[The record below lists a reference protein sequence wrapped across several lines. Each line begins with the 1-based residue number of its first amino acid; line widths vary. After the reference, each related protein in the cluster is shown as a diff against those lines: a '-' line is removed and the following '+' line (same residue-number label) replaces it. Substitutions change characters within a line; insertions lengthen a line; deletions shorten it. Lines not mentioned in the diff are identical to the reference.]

1 MKRTKLK
8 DRTLPKYTRG
18 EELFNMISHIVGGG
32 LGIIALILCV
42 VFSTINGDAIKI
54 VSSII
59 YGSSL
64 IILYTMSSIYH
75 GLHPN
80 TAKKVLQVID
90 HCTIY
95 MLIAGTYTPILM
107 VKVRTIDP
115 LIAWVLF
122 AFVWSCAIL
131 AATLTAIDLKKYNK
145 FSMLCYILI
154 GWSALFALKTIIK
167 AITFKGFMFILLGG
181 IAYTIGAVIYG
192 IGKKKPI
199 MHAVFHVFCIIGSI
213 LQFIAIFFYVIL

>member
-18 EELFNMISHIVGGG
+18 EELFNMISHIVGGS
-32 LGIIALILCV
+32 LGVIALILCII
-42 VFSTINGDAIKI
+42 FSAINGDAIKI

-115 LIAWVLF
+115 LLHGYYLRLFGVVLF
-122 AFVWSCAIL
+122 
-131 AATLTAIDLKKYNK
+131 
-145 FSMLCYILI
+145 
-154 GWSALFALKTIIK
+154 
-167 AITFKGFMFILLGG
+167 
-181 IAYTIGAVIYG
+181 
-192 IGKKKPI
+192 
-199 MHAVFHVFCIIGSI
+199 
-213 LQFIAIFFYVIL
+213 